1 MPLLRRIPLSLTSR
15 LLLLAVILVL
25 AGTGVRYFMLAEIL
39 RDDLATLVSA
49 QQSALASEVA
59 KAVDEKIVMR
69 KEFLA
74 ELGHALPPSLLGH
87 PLDLQN
93 WLAERYRLNPLFTQ
107 GLILAT
113 PDGKILAEYPVITGR
128 ASKNLTA
135 LPEFERLIA
144 ENKGQVVIGK
154 PRMGPFSG
162 QAILSMGMTIRNP
175 AGGVRAAL
183 IGITGLNAPNFLD
196 TVTHGRVGQ
205 TGSYLLISPKE
216 KLFVAAGDPKLAL
229 TPTPP
234 PGTNPLHDRAMAGF
248 RGSGITVNA
257 FGIEELSST
266 VSVPSTDWFVVA
278 RMPTEEAYAPIRH
291 SQAVLMRMSL
301 LVVIVVTLV
310 AGYFIRRT
318 FRPLKHA
325 AELAEKMTH
334 GEQALAPLPIVCNDE
349 VGHLTGAFNALIDKL
364 AASQIELQHMAHH
377 DELTGLPNRVL
388 LAEHLRHELARARRK
403 STLVALFYMDLDGF
417 KPINDE
423 LGHDQGDLALIEVAR
438 RLSAAVRE
446 SDTLAR
452 VGGDEFILLAADLD
466 QDPKLATE
474 ALANKC
480 LEAMHAPLHLSG
492 KVCQLGL
499 SIGVVLGNGHDS
511 PDSLIQRADQAM
523 YAAKN
528 AGKSTYAFAD

>member
-1 MPLLRRIPLSLTSR
+1 MPWFRRISFSLTSR
-15 LLLLAVILVL
+15 LLFFAALLVL
-25 AGTGVRYFMLAEIL
+25 LGTGVRYFMLAEIL

-49 QQSALASEVA
+49 QQSALANEVA

-69 KEFLA
+69 KQFLA
-74 ELGHALPPSLLGH
+74 ELGHILPPALLDR
-87 PLDLQN
+87 PQDLQA
-93 WLAERYRLNPLFTQ
+93 WLAERYRLNPLFTL

-113 PDGKILAEYPVITGR
+113 PDGRILAEYPSISGR
-128 ASKNLTA
+128 ASQSLA
-135 LPEFERLIA
+135 SQPEFQRLVA
-144 ENKGQVVIGK
+144 NNKGEVVIGK

-162 QAILSMGMTIRNP
+162 QAALSMGMTLRNP
-175 AGGVRAAL
+175 AGNVRAVL

-205 TGSYLLISPKE
+205 TGSYLLISPEE
-216 KLFVAAGDPKLAL
+216 KVFVAAGDPKMVLA
-229 TPTPP
+229 PTPP
-234 PGTNPLHDRAMAGF
+234 AGLNPLHDRAMAGF
-248 RGSGITVNA
+248 RGSGLTVNA
-257 FGIEELSST
+257 FGVEELSSM
-266 VSVPSTDWFVVA
+266 VSVPSTGWFVVA

-291 SQAVLMRMSL
+291 SQAVLMRMTL
-301 LVVIVVTLV
+301 LVVIGVTLI

-334 GEQALAPLPIVCNDE
+334 GEQALAPLPIVYNDE

-377 DELTGLPNRVL
+377 DELTGLPNRIL

-423 LGHDQGDLALIEVAR
+423 LGHDQGDQALIEVAR

-452 VGGDEFILLAADLD
+452 IGGDEFILLAADLE
-466 QDPKLATE
+466 QDPTLAAK
-474 ALANKC
+474 ALASKC
-480 LEAMHAPLHLSG
+480 LEAMRPPFLLSG
-492 KVCQLGL
+492 KACQIGL
-499 SIGVVLGNGHDS
+499 SIGVALGNGHDS